1 MDIDTLRAVPLFASL
16 DRKAA
21 AELSRFL
28 SIHDYERSSVVFR
41 NRDPGDAMYLIDLG
55 KVRISITD
63 ADGHVVTLAELG
75 PGDFFGEMAMLDGH
89 GRSADA
95 TVIDDAR
102 LAKLTREDFLSFV
115 DSDPRIVLEMLTAV
129 TRRLRRTDDL
139 LRHRVS
145 RNANEEE
152 AARLTFADRA
162 ADVIAEFGG
171 SWKFIFTFIVLL
183 NFWVLLN
190 TWMLYDKGFD
200 PFPYILL
207 NLVLNMITALQAPI
221 IMMSQNRQAQK
232 DRLRANLDYQ
242 LNLKNELLLSEI
254 IHRLD
259 DLGKPRSQPS
269 EYSAHNGARR
279 NETKKRSQPRRNDQ
293 CRGACAKHLICW
305 FRRLAQA
312 PLHQSLSLS

>member
-1 MDIDTLRAVPLFASL
+1 MDVETLRAVPLFSSL
-16 DRKAA
+16 DRKSAK
-21 AELSRFL
+21 ELSEFL

-55 KVRISITD
+55 KVRISIAD

-115 DSDPRIVLEMLTAV
+115 DSDPRILLEMLTAV

-139 LRHRVS
+139 LRHRIS

-152 AARLTFADRA
+152 AAHLTFADRA

-242 LNLKNELLLSEI
+242 LNLKNELLLSDI

-259 DLGKPRSQPS
+259 DLAKKK
-269 EYSAHNGARR
+269 SARTGVEWRVLTRITLGSA
-279 NETKKRSQPRRNDQ
+279 
-293 CRGACAKHLICW
+293 AKGTCFLTG
-305 FRRLAQA
+305 
-312 PLHQSLSLS
+312 